1 MSTRARILLADDEP
15 DFLDRIRLRF
25 EQRNKLP
32 SATYE
37 YEVLAVADG
46 TTARACLESQDFDV
60 AILDIQMPGVS
71 GLELAEESRRRGD
84 DIGII
89 LLTGHGDRDQAVRA
103 VNAHVDYWI
112 DKTEYTPE
120 DLLDKVDR
128 LVEGVSLEEV
138 RRMLGPQPPTGDDMG

>member
-1 MSTRARILLADDEP
+1 MSTRAKILLADDEP

-32 SATYE
+32 DAAYE

-46 TTARACLESQDFDV
+46 TTARERLAHEDFDV
-60 AILDIQMPGVS
+60 AILDIQMPGAS
-71 GLELAEESRRRGD
+71 GLEIAEESRRRGD

-120 DLLDKVDR
+120 DLLNKVDR
-128 LVEGVSLEEV
+128 LVEGISLEEV
-138 RRMLGPQPPTGDDMG
+138 RRMLGPQPPAGDAD